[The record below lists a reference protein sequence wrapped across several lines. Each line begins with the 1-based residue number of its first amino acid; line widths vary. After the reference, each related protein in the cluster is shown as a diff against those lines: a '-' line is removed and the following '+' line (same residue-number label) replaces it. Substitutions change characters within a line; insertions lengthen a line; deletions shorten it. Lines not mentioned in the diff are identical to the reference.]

1 MWANDLFNKVFRKKR
16 LIDDLNQSII
26 NQSITTK
33 PETDQSTALEQPIQL
48 EKESL
53 QLGIAAG
60 YTGRAIHDIMRTLE
74 RIELNLPSKD
84 WFSVKLEELLKQHDE
99 NEEKRFE
106 NLQNLI
112 NSLLKTAETVPG
124 PARIELVS
132 KIKAIKD
139 ALERPRIQELINI
152 IKETQ
157 EISYVDLSA
166 KMEITQDAIRGMVS
180 IIANKMP
187 EIERFEKEKKGWVRF
202 KPLNQS

>member
-1 MWANDLFNKVFRKKR
+1 MWVNDLFGKIFRKKR

-26 NQSITTK
+26 NQSITTE
-33 PETDQSTALEQPIQL
+33 PETVQSTALEKPIQL

-84 WFSVKLEELLKQHDE
+84 WFSVRLEELLKQHDE